1 MPALHKIIA
10 EVYRPKSGDEQ
21 RFFDKHVVKLF
32 DNIYSKPEYDKLFKG
47 QNVKTIDREKDN
59 HGYNPGSDEKVYES
73 ASPRDASDASAKN
86 LAKKGSP
93 IDPKKDPIRNLER
106 VKANTKRAKGAA
118 KSLGLGE
125 EVDELEENW
134 TFHDL
139 MGTAHSYTNHKS
151 RRGKHKMGHVAQA
164 AVETAKDLDTD
175 IHSVMH
181 HAGITRY
188 GKNNRDGDDIIGG
201 RGALAG
207 MKRSDANKK
216 VSGLFNAHLKDCA
229 KRNVTFNPSSHPSL
243 CEELADRMLEIE
255 EEFEL
260 NEMHVDNM
268 ADHLKAIKDV
278 ADKHGLPK
286 SLVAGS
292 VAHAIGR
299 TSVIPSTMSIDRYGD
314 SPMSSDYHADLHA
327 DYNVAKKDAQSERME
342 NLRGLTRPGK
352 SKRKLSAVAKK
363 FLSKKKK

>member
-32 DNIYSKPEYDKLFKG
+32 DNIYSKPEYDKLFKAT
-47 QNVKTIDREKDN
+47 NVGNVDREKDN
-59 HGYNPGSDEKVYES
+59 HGYNPGNDEKVYES
-73 ASPRDASDASAKN
+73 A
-86 LAKKGSP
+86 
-93 IDPKKDPIRNLER
+93 
-106 VKANTKRAKGAA
+106 
-118 KSLGLGE
+118 
-125 EVDELEENW
+125 DETLEENW

-139 MGTAHSYTNHKS
+139 MGTAHHYTNHKS
-151 RRGKHKMGHVAQA
+151 RRGKHKLGHVAQA
-164 AVETAKDLDTD
+164 TVETAKDLDTD

-188 GKNNRDGDDIIGG
+188 GKNDRDGDDIIGG

-216 VSGLFNAHLKDCA
+216 VSGLFQAHLKDCA
-229 KRNVTFNPSSHPSL
+229 KRNVTFNPASHPSL

-255 EEFEL
+255 DEFEL
-260 NEMHVDNM
+260 TEMHVDNIS
-268 ADHLKAIKDV
+268 DHLKAIKDV

-292 VAHAIGR
+292 VAHHIGR
-299 TSVIPSTMSIDRYGD
+299 QSVIPTTMPVDRYGD
-314 SPMSSDYHADLHA
+314 SPMSSDYHSDLHS
-327 DYNVAKKDAQSERME
+327 DYKVAKKDAQSERME
-342 NLRGLTRPGK
+342 NFRGLSRPGK

-363 FLSKKKK
+363 FLGKKKK